1 MKAKVGASLGLAL
14 LLAAGIL
21 AVTEALGMF
30 SLSAVKAD
38 PGGIVVTRA
47 TTTPDTPG
55 ETATYTIAFRNPAE
69 LITGGDVYIK
79 FAETIGV
86 PSSIEKE
93 RIAIARDGGGVSN
106 PQLDPQIS
114 VDNDGNTVIF
124 FTVGDTDPSESGK
137 QGLEERSGNTD
148 NGSGGSHVLQFSRL
162 AGITNSTVPDTESE
176 TWAWVQMSD
185 DGVTYGNRYPIK
197 VSRWLQ
203 LSKTSGVAGS
213 MITVTGKAFSSG
225 GTANLWLDRDRDGVK
240 DADEA
245 DLGTS
250 DANIANGAFTA
261 SVTISDDFNVGENYI
276 NARDGLG
283 IAPMEMDTATP
294 RLGAQKFTK
303 IGSITASSASAP
315 RGGTVTITLNDFGA
329 GPGAQGHVVAITFGG
344 AGATLPASGAS
355 YSGNA
360 GEFEITVPSTT
371 SLGTQTVIVASL
383 EEEGPFVEVS
393 RSTNI
398 IITSGFTINVSPATA
413 VANQSITVSGNGFKG
428 GGTVAADTI
437 TVDGMTATH
446 AEIDI
451 DSGGRLIATFKVPA
465 GMKTAGSKEV
475 LVRDRS
481 GRIGIAE
488 IMVPAKAIALDPTE
502 SGRSSTVSVTG
513 SGFSANTL
521 VHITYNGDTLTTV
534 TADSTGNLPA
544 GARFTVPYGT
554 GIPSSNTVTAEVG
567 VPDTG
572 SDRPAT
578 ATHTVPS
585 ASISIDPAS
594 AASGQTISVTG
605 FDFPGFIPVSTLTIG
620 GIPVQPLAEAST
632 GADGG
637 FSASVLVP
645 GLDLGTQEV
654 VVIAGGTSANTALN
668 VVTAPV
674 SRAPKDVF
682 ADLIAQGALVE
693 VLQLV
698 RTSDTDA
705 TWFFYKPGEAFE
717 GFNTYNIANS
727 GDILQ
732 VNVSEQTTFQ
742 GKTLYSG
749 WNSHHLN

>member
-1 MKAKVGASLGLAL
+1 MIRK
-14 LLAAGIL
+14 I
-21 AVTEALGMF
+21 
-30 SLSAVKAD
+30 
-38 PGGIVVTRA
+38 
-47 TTTPDTPG
+47 TP
-55 ETATYTIAFRNPAE
+55 I
-69 LITGGDVYIK
+69 
-79 FAETIGV
+79 
-86 PSSIEKE
+86 
-93 RIAIARDGGGVSN
+93 
-106 PQLDPQIS
+106 
-114 VDNDGNTVIF
+114 
-124 FTVGDTDPSESGK
+124 
-137 QGLEERSGNTD
+137 
-148 NGSGGSHVLQFSRL
+148 VLQFSRL
-162 AGITNSTVPDTESE
+162 AGITNSVVPYAESDTESE
-176 TWAWVQMSD
+176 TWVRMSY
-185 DGVTYGNRYPIK
+185 DGQNYGGMVYFEVR
-197 VSRWLQ
+197 RWLQ

-225 GTANLWLDRDRDGVK
+225 GTANLWLDEDQDGIK
-240 DADEA
+240 DDDEA
-245 DLGTS
+245 HLGVS

-261 SVTISDDFNVGENYI
+261 SVTVSRDFVVGENYI

-294 RLGAQKFTK
+294 RLGAQTFTK

-355 YSGNA
+355 YSDNT
-360 GEFEITVPSTT
+360 GEFEVTVPSTT
-371 SLGTQTVIVASL
+371 SLGTQTVIVTSL
-383 EEEGPFVEVS
+383 DDAPGYTAP

-398 IITSGFTINVSPATA
+398 TITSGFAINVSPATA
-413 VANQSITVSGNGFKG
+413 VANQSVTVSGNGFKG
-428 GGTVAADTI
+428 GGTVAANSI
-437 TVDGMTATH
+437 TVDGMKAAH
-446 AEIDI
+446 EEIDI

-521 VHITYNGDTLTTV
+521 VHIKYNGDTLTTV

-554 GIPSSNTVTAEVG
+554 GIPSSNTVTAEVS

-705 TWFFYKPGEAFE
+705 TWLFYKPGEIFE

>member
-1 MKAKVGASLGLAL
+1 
-14 LLAAGIL
+14 
-21 AVTEALGMF
+21 
-30 SLSAVKAD
+30 
-38 PGGIVVTRA
+38 
-47 TTTPDTPG
+47 
-55 ETATYTIAFRNPAE
+55 
-69 LITGGDVYIK
+69 
-79 FAETIGV
+79 
-86 PSSIEKE
+86 
-93 RIAIARDGGGVSN
+93 
-106 PQLDPQIS
+106 
-114 VDNDGNTVIF
+114 
-124 FTVGDTDPSESGK
+124 
-137 QGLEERSGNTD
+137 
-148 NGSGGSHVLQFSRL
+148 
-162 AGITNSTVPDTESE
+162 
-176 TWAWVQMSD
+176 
-185 DGVTYGNRYPIK
+185 
-197 VSRWLQ
+197 
-203 LSKTSGVAGS
+203 
-213 MITVTGKAFSSG
+213 
-225 GTANLWLDRDRDGVK
+225 
-240 DADEA
+240 
-245 DLGTS
+245 
-250 DANIANGAFTA
+250 
-261 SVTISDDFNVGENYI
+261 
-276 NARDGLG
+276 
-283 IAPMEMDTATP
+283 MEMDTATP

-355 YSGNA
+355 YSDNT
-360 GEFEITVPSTT
+360 GEFEVTVPSTT
-371 SLGTQTVIVASL
+371 SLGTQTVIVTSL
-383 EEEGPFVEVS
+383 DDAPGYTAP

-398 IITSGFTINVSPATA
+398 TITSGFAINVSPATA
-413 VANQSITVSGNGFKG
+413 VANQSVTVSGNGFKG
-428 GGTVAADTI
+428 GGTVAANSI
-437 TVDGMTATH
+437 TVDGMAAAH
-446 AEIDI
+446 EEIDI

-465 GMKTAGSKEV
+465 GLKAAGSKEV

-488 IMVPAKAIALDPTE
+488 ITVPAKAIALDPTE

-534 TADSTGNLPA
+534 TADSAGNLPA

-572 SDRPAT
+572 SDRTATAT

-632 GADGG
+632 DADGG

-674 SRAPKDVF
+674 VTARPTKDVF
-682 ADLIAQGALVE
+682 ADLIAQGTLVE

-705 TWFFYKPGEAFE
+705 TWLFYKPGEIFE

-727 GDILQ
+727 GDILL